1 MEMKLDN
8 NRFWVLQTDEEI
20 TLYNVFRESV
30 IRIKELMQENK
41 ETDEIDLM
49 LVEIRGEKMTAKTV
63 SWSEI
68 AAQIVK
74 L

>member
-8 NRFWVLQTDEEI
+8 NRFWVLQTDEQI
-20 TLYNVFRESV
+20 TLYDEFKESV
-30 IRIKELMQENK
+30 IRIKELMQNNK
-41 ETDEIDLM
+41 EPDEIELM

-68 AAQIVK
+68 AAQLVK

>member
-20 TLYNVFRESV
+20 TLYDEFKESV
-30 IRIKELMQENK
+30 IRIKELMQNHK
-41 ETDEIDLM
+41 EPDEIELM

-68 AAQIVK
+68 ASQLVK

>member
-1 MEMKLDN
+1 MEMKLEN
-8 NRFWVLQTDEEI
+8 NRFWVLQTDEKI
-20 TLYNVFRESV
+20 TLYDEFRESV
-30 IRIKELMQENK
+30 IRIKELMQNNREP
-41 ETDEIDLM
+41 DEIELM

-68 AAQIVK
+68 AAQLVK

>member
-20 TLYNVFRESV
+20 TLYDEFKESV
-30 IRIKELMQENK
+30 IRIKELMQNNK
-41 ETDEIDLM
+41 EPDEIELM
-49 LVEIRGEKMTAKTV
+49 LVEIRGEKMTAKMV

-68 AAQIVK
+68 AAQLVK